1 MPDSKVAAAAGGVML
16 VKREDARC
24 TRWIGCH
31 QVRADR
37 RLRARETDQAWCGSI
52 IRQDELT
59 LTNDIRSL
67 RDYPNLNEIWRM
79 ITRTAFTQ
87 LHYSPWLLGGTVI
100 GMGVLFLAPLLLLL
114 IAMLSRSRPGC

>member
-1 MPDSKVAAAAGGVML
+1 MHAVDWMPSSPELIDDCALAKLIKHGAGPSSG
-16 VKREDARC
+16 K
-24 TRWIGCH
+24 I
-31 QVRADR
+31 
-37 RLRARETDQAWCGSI
+37 
-52 IRQDELT
+52 ELT

-114 IAMLSRSRPGC
+114 IGNAFAIKAGLLTYL